1 MTLAQTCR
9 WFQLQVADLK
19 DLSYAACW
27 TVRFSQVR
35 WTGSEPGQKNIK
47 LPFPLLT
54 GVGCYSNLWAAWV
67 SLIEASCV
75 TNFLF
80 SPPTIKNIGDLQ
92 RSKGSLFLGGLKI
105 LECRVHKS
113 KAIGWSIWKAFEPFS
128 SLAQLEGFACSRG
141 EKDKKRRASQ
151 QVRQLR
157 MKAEGAHVRYSWR
170 LLGVWVWG
178 KRIPGFS
185 PGRCET
191 GRGTSGVEEPHK
203 Y

>member
-1 MTLAQTCR
+1 MLRAGLLESDGPALNQGRKTQNYRFLCWRELAVIPIYEPLGFPWLRPRAWLTFCFPHLQFRTLGTCR
-9 WFQLQVADLK
+9 EVKEVFFW
-19 DLSYAACW
+19 
-27 TVRFSQVR
+27 
-35 WTGSEPGQKNIK
+35 
-47 LPFPLLT
+47 
-54 GVGCYSNLWAAWV
+54 
-67 SLIEASCV
+67 
-75 TNFLF
+75 
-80 SPPTIKNIGDLQ
+80 
-92 RSKGSLFLGGLKI
+92 GGLKI

-157 MKAEGAHVRYSWR
+157 MKAEDAHVRYSWR

-185 PGRCET
+185 PGRRRLKSPINIRQSFESRWKGIT
-191 GRGTSGVEEPHK
+191 PVLK
-203 Y
+203 LN

>member
-35 WTGSEPGQKNIK
+35 WTGSEPGHKNTK
-47 LPFPLLT
+47 LPCPLLT

-67 SLIEASCV
+67 SLIEALCV

-80 SPPTIKNIGDLQ
+80 SSPTIKNIGAGNC
-92 RSKGSLFLGGLKI
+92 REVKEVFSFFFGLKI

-128 SLAQLEGFACSRG
+128 SLAQLEGFACSRR
-141 EKDKKRRASQ
+141 EKDKKHFTTSPSAENESRRCTCTILLETA
-151 QVRQLR
+151 V
-157 MKAEGAHVRYSWR
+157 
-170 LLGVWVWG
+170 LGVWVWG
-178 KRIPGFS
+178 ERIPGFS
-185 PGRCET
+185 PRKRHVG
-191 GRGTSGVEEPHK
+191 G
-203 Y
+203 